1 MARAVKSRRT
11 ERHKKSKI
19 QAEMPFNRTNYII
32 VIAGAAL
39 VIATFILLAT
49 NDTVYGFIPLDVVPI
64 LLFIGYLVIVPIGIM
79 YRGKK
84 KTGEPSKAPAEPA
97 K

>member
-11 ERHKKSKI
+11 ERHRKSKI
-19 QAEMPFNRTNYII
+19 QAEMPFNRTNYMI

-39 VIATFILLAT
+39 IIATYVLLAT
-49 NDTVYGFIPLDVVPI
+49 NDSVYGFIPLDLVPV
-64 LLFIGYLVIVPIGIM
+64 LLFIGYLVIIPIGIM

-84 KTGEPSKAPAEPA
+84 KAGETSKTPTEPA